1 MSEKT
6 EKADI
11 RFNVTFDSV
20 DDRIGGSNQYAH
32 FTARCY
38 VLAVD
43 KYGSK
48 ETPELISP
56 DSYAAPM
63 DAAPLAGLT
72 ITAQMD
78 DSTARGDTARAW
90 YGYRVEYEVNR
101 GVELR
106 KAEEMVKVLRKIQRQ
121 MDKIAGQYGAP
132 GDLSA
137 FCGYAVTA
145 IAGHGRVFTRP
156 VKPEQDIEGTGY
168 RSMDVS
174 GLRDYIDMETENW
187 RKRNGIERG

>member
-1 MSEKT
+1 MT
-6 EKADI
+6 EKAEKAEI

-20 DDRIGGSNQYAH
+20 DDRIGGSIYGH

-48 ETPELISP
+48 GTPGLISP
-56 DSYAAPM
+56 DSYAAPI
-63 DAAPLAGLT
+63 DTAPLAGLT

-90 YGYRVEYEVNR
+90 YGWRVEYEMNR
-101 GVELR
+101 CLDLR
-106 KAEEMVKVLRKIQRQ
+106 KAEDAVKVLRKIQRK
-121 MDKIAGQYGAP
+121 MDAITAQFGAP

-145 IAGHGRVFTRP
+145 VAGHGRVFTRP
-156 VKPEQDIEGTGY
+156 VTPEQDYEGTGY

-174 GLRDYIDMETENW
+174 GLRDYIDMETQKFRE
-187 RKRNGIERG
+187 KHGIEKG